1 MQLHI
6 ETVQINLT
14 TEHLVVAG
22 FIIWATL
29 PKLRRLLTKKK

>member
-1 MQLHI
+1 MQVHI

-22 FIIWATL
+22 FILWATL
-29 PKLRRLLTKKK
+29 PKLRSLLMKKK